1 LAAPPRVSTTQVRVG
16 AWSTVLV
23 ADGASGPGG

>member
-1 LAAPPRVSTTQVRVG
+1 VSTTQVRVG